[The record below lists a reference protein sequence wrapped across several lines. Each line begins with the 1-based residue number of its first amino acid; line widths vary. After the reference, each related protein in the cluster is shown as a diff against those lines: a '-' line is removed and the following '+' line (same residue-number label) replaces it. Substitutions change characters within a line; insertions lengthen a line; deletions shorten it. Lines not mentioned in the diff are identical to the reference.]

1 VITTN
6 QCPGPAKVCF
16 HACLANDWTMSVS
29 VGIITAQ
36 MLQDAHLTDIGAQ
49 GKQSTPSGAVDV
61 EICLNALSTPRGSK
75 QQSAGA
81 SDPNHS
87 AHQGEWV
94 RHSGRR
100 SVRAEKRMAN
110 CAATSTVARLE
121 DAHTPVRFHD
131 TSHTASC
138 HGVPSEG
145 DFDCT
150 SSQNTLAPG
159 GTGPCEV
166 ARE

>member
-1 VITTN
+1 VPR
-6 QCPGPAKVCF
+6 CPGPAKVCA

-81 SDPNHS
+81 SDPIWPKNWCFVHLVL
-87 AHQGEWV
+87 ANLAKVTFIQLLTADFGA
-94 RHSGRR
+94 R
-100 SVRAEKRMAN
+100 S
-110 CAATSTVARLE
+110 RLI
-121 DAHTPVRFHD
+121 
-131 TSHTASC
+131 
-138 HGVPSEG
+138 SEN
-145 DFDCT
+145 
-150 SSQNTLAPG
+150 SQ
-159 GTGPCEV
+159 
-166 ARE
+166 

>member
-1 VITTN
+1 
-6 QCPGPAKVCF
+6 
-16 HACLANDWTMSVS
+16 MSVS

-81 SDPNHS
+81 SDPYDS

-121 DAHTPVRFHD
+121 DAHTPVRLHLRCED
-131 TSHTASC
+131 DNLHLYRPVIYLASMEANFRWTTTLLLTI
-138 HGVPSEG
+138 SIK
-145 DFDCT
+145 DL
-150 SSQNTLAPG
+150 NTLVQ
-159 GTGPCEV
+159 CCHLK
-166 ARE
+166 R